1 MKIHQKSL
9 LSALTALVL
18 TVGAGI
24 SLAQQPAL
32 APGEQMKPAVAD
44 MKSLIEQ
51 GRFAD
56 AFNLGL
62 KNESMAG
69 DPIYDYY
76 FGISA
81 VDSGRAS
88 LGVLALERVLL
99 SNPGNDLARLEL
111 ARGYFVLEDYE
122 RAREEFQI
130 LQAKDLPPAV
140 KQSINKYLAA
150 IRDKDPEFRKVGKA
164 YVEWAIGHNSNVNS
178 STDRDVLFPLF
189 GQSSDPILISPDR
202 AKSSA
207 MSQLVAGASLSG
219 PVVPGV
225 KYNLGIDISQRQYA
239 SVDNFDQTTG
249 GVNAGLE
256 YSGESAIYRLGTFA
270 QQARLDNE
278 KLRDTYG
285 LFVEYLKPI
294 NKETSV
300 RAGLGF
306 AQLRYKNSAAN
317 PTAENRDAD
326 LPTFAVGMSTFLGGA
341 WKYGLDASLNIGR
354 ERNIKS
360 NAQFSRDIY
369 GVRFVLGFSPSPGWQ
384 GSWTYSYTKS
394 KYDAEEPNAPA
405 QGIFKD
411 EDLHGL
417 EFALQYQLTK
427 GWSVRGE
434 IARTENLSNVT
445 LFEYKQT
452 VTFLKMRYEWK

>member
-1 MKIHQKSL
+1 M
-9 LSALTALVL
+9 
-18 TVGAGI
+18 
-24 SLAQQPAL
+24 AQQPAL

-76 FGISA
+76 FGIAA

-130 LQAKDLPPAV
+130 LQGKNLPQAV
-140 KQSINKYLAA
+140 KLSIPKYLAA
-150 IRDKDPEFRKVGKA
+150 IRDKDPEFRRVGKA

-178 STDRDVLFPLF
+178 STDQSVLFPLF
-189 GQSSDPILISPDR
+189 GQSSPPVLITPDE

-207 MSQLVAGASLSG
+207 VSQLVAGASLSA
-219 PVVPGV
+219 PLSPGI
-225 KYNLGIDISQRQYA
+225 KYNLGIDLSQRSFA

-249 GVNAGLE
+249 GINAGLE
-256 YSGESAIYRLGTFA
+256 FSGESALYRLGVFG
-270 QQARLDNE
+270 QQAQLE
-278 KLRDTYG
+278 AKKLRDTYG
-285 LFVEYLKPI
+285 LVVEYVKPI
-294 NKETSV
+294 NKQTSV
-300 RAGLGF
+300 RVGLGF
-306 AQLRYKNSAAN
+306 AQLRYAGDS
-317 PTAENRDAD
+317 ENRDAD
-326 LPTFAVGMSTFLGGA
+326 LPTFAIGYNTFLGGA
-341 WKYGLDASLNIGR
+341 WKYGFDASLNLGR
-354 ERNIKS
+354 ERNLK
-360 NAQFSRDIY
+360 NRPDFTRDIY
-369 GVRFVLGFSPSPGWQ
+369 GVRFVLGFSPAPRWQ
-384 GSWTYSYTKS
+384 GSWTYSFTKS
-394 KYDAEEPNAPA
+394 KYDSPDLFAESERT
-405 QGIFKD
+405 FKD
-411 EDLHGL
+411 ENLHNL

-434 IARTENLSNVT
+434 LAYNTNESNIALY
-445 LFEYKQT
+445 EYKQT
-452 VTFLKMRYEWK
+452 LSFIKMRYEWK